1 MSENIPQQQ
10 QINVELGEKE
20 AEGSYS
26 NLVII
31 SHSPAEFIFDFT
43 RLLPGIPKAK
53 VHSRIIMTPQHSKMF
68 LAALKENIEKY
79 ENSFG
84 EIPTLGTMN
93 ENAMGFRIPQKGN
106 EKIN

>member
-1 MSENIPQQQ
+1 MAENQPQQQ

-20 AEGSYS
+20 AEGAYS

-68 LAALKENIEKY
+68 LNAMKENIEKY
-79 ENSFG
+79 ENQFG
-84 EIPTLGTMN
+84 EIPLMGAMNDNSLG
-93 ENAMGFRIPQKGN
+93 FQIPNKGN